1 MKNNDS
7 DNFNFDSFSNLDWY
21 KNVNSNLLDLA
32 DLNSSNKIIDLGCGN
47 GGITEMILSKVKDV
61 SNIVIFAVDSSSSAI
76 SLALK
81 RFSNRKDVIINYI
94 QSEAQNLHENIKEK
108 VDTVVYC
115 NSIHYVEEKDKVLQ
129 HIGNGLEKGGKFA
142 FNTSFF
148 DGSHPKETEAF
159 LRKWMLKSLRLLRSE
174 YNLKPVKSK
183 VQSRIQLTPENYENL
198 LLNNGFKVKEK
209 NIENVHVPLDG
220 WYEISSF
227 KDWIEGVLPGIPL
240 DIGKKVLQETVES
253 LFKELNIKTLDRKWL
268 SIVASKA

>member
-21 KNVNSNLLDLA
+21 KSVNSNLLDLA

-61 SNIVIFAVDSSSSAI
+61 SSIVIFAVDSSSSAI

-108 VDTVVYC
+108 VDTVIYC
-115 NSIHYVEEKDKVLQ
+115 NSIHYVEEKEKVLQ

-174 YNLKPVKSK
+174 YNLKPVKNK
-183 VQSRIQLTPENYENL
+183 VQSRIQLSPENYQEL
-198 LLNNGFKVKEK
+198 LLKNGFKVKEK

-268 SIVASKA
+268 SIVASKS

>member
-1 MKNNDS
+1 MKNNDT
-7 DNFNFDSFSNLDWY
+7 DNFNFDSFSNLEFY
-21 KNVNSNLLDLA
+21 KKVNSNLLDLA

-61 SNIVIFAVDSSSSAI
+61 SEIVIYAVDSSSSAI

-94 QSEAQNLHENIKEK
+94 QSEAQNLHENLKEK
-108 VDTVVYC
+108 VDTVIYC

-159 LRKWMLKSLRLLRSE
+159 LRKWMMKSFRLLKSE
-174 YNLKPVKSK
+174 YNLRPVKSK
-183 VQSRIQLTPENYENL
+183 VQSRIQLTPENYESL
-198 LLNNGFKVKEK
+198 LIKNGFKVTEKE
-209 NIENVHVPLDG
+209 IENIHVPLDG
-220 WYEISSF
+220 WYEVSSF
-227 KDWIEGVLPGIPL
+227 KDWIEVVLPGIPL
-240 DIGKKVLQETVES
+240 DIGRKVLQQTVEG

-268 SIVASKA
+268 SIVASKS

>member
-1 MKNNDS
+1 MKNNDT
-7 DNFNFDSFSNLDWY
+7 DNFNFDSFSNLDFY
-21 KNVNSNLLDLA
+21 KKVNSNLLDLA

-47 GGITEMILSKVKDV
+47 GGITEMILAKVKDV
-61 SNIVIFAVDSSSSAI
+61 SEIVIYAVDSSSSAI

-81 RFSNRKDVIINYI
+81 RFSNRKDVLINYI
-94 QSEAQNLHENIKEK
+94 QSEAQNLHENLKEK
-108 VDTVVYC
+108 VDTVIYC
-115 NSIHYVEEKDKVLQ
+115 NSIHYVEEKNAVLQ

-159 LRKWMLKSLRLLRSE
+159 LRKWMMKSFRLLKSE
-174 YNLKPVKSK
+174 YNLRPVKSK
-183 VQSRIQLTPENYENL
+183 VQSRIQLTPENYESL
-198 LLNNGFKVKEK
+198 LINNGFKVTEKE
-209 NIENVHVPLDG
+209 IENIHVPLDG

-240 DIGKKVLQETVES
+240 DIGRKVLQQTVEA

-268 SIVASKA
+268 SIVASKS

>member
-1 MKNNDS
+1 MKNNES
-7 DNFNFDSFSNLDWY
+7 ENFNFDSFSNLEFY
-21 KNVNSNLLDLA
+21 KKVNSNLLDLA

-47 GGITEMILSKVKDV
+47 GGITEMILAKVKDV

-94 QSEAQNLHENIKEK
+94 QSEAQNLHENLKEK
-108 VDTVVYC
+108 VDTVIYC

-159 LRKWMLKSLRLLRSE
+159 LRKWMMKSFRLLKTE
-174 YNLKPVKSK
+174 YNLRPVKSK

-198 LLNNGFKVKEK
+198 LAENGFKVREK
-209 NIENVHVPLDG
+209 KIENIHVPLDG

-240 DIGKKVLQETVES
+240 DIGRKVLQQTVEA

-268 SIVASKA
+268 SIVASKS

>member
-148 DGSHPKETEAF
+148 EGSHPKETEAF

-174 YNLKPVKSK
+174 YDLKPVKSK

-268 SIVASKA
+268 SIVASKS

>member
-1 MKNNDS
+1 MKNNDT
-7 DNFNFDSFSNLDWY
+7 DNFNFDSFSNLDFY
-21 KNVNSNLLDLA
+21 KKVNSNLLDLA

-61 SNIVIFAVDSSSSAI
+61 SNIVIYAVDSSSSAI

-94 QSEAQNLHENIKEK
+94 QSEAQNLHENLKEK
-108 VDTVVYC
+108 VDTVIYC
-115 NSIHYVEEKDKVLQ
+115 NSIHYVEEKDTVLQ

-159 LRKWMLKSLRLLRSE
+159 LRKWMMKSFRLLKSE
-174 YNLKPVKSK
+174 YNLRPVKSK
-183 VQSRIQLTPENYENL
+183 VQSRIQLTPENYESL
-198 LLNNGFKVKEK
+198 LINNGFKVTEKE
-209 NIENVHVPLDG
+209 IENIHVPLDG

-240 DIGKKVLQETVES
+240 DIGRKVLQQTVES

-268 SIVASKA
+268 SIVASKS

>member
-115 NSIHYVEEKDKVLQ
+115 NSIHYVEEKDRVLQ

-268 SIVASKA
+268 SIVASKS

>member
-21 KNVNSNLLDLA
+21 KSVNSNLLDLA

-61 SNIVIFAVDSSSSAI
+61 SSIVIFAVDSSSSAI

-108 VDTVVYC
+108 VDTVIYC
-115 NSIHYVEEKDKVLQ
+115 NSIHYVEEKEKVLQ

-174 YNLKPVKSK
+174 YNLKPLKNK
-183 VQSRIQLTPENYENL
+183 VQSRIQLSPENYEEL
-198 LLNNGFKVKEK
+198 LLKNGFKVKEK

-268 SIVASKA
+268 SIVASKS

>member
-148 DGSHPKETEAF
+148 EGSHPKETEAF

-174 YNLKPVKSK
+174 YDLKPVKSK

-209 NIENVHVPLDG
+209 NIENVHVPFDG

>member
-21 KNVNSNLLDLA
+21 KKVNSNLLDLA

-268 SIVASKA
+268 SIVASKS

>member
-32 DLNSSNKIIDLGCGN
+32 DLNSSSKIIDLGCGN

-268 SIVASKA
+268 SIVASKS

>member
-209 NIENVHVPLDG
+209 NIENVHVPSDG

-268 SIVASKA
+268 SIVASKS

>member
-159 LRKWMLKSLRLLRSE
+159 LRKWMLKSLRVLRSE

-183 VQSRIQLTPENYENL
+183 VQSRIQLTPEKYEKL

-268 SIVASKA
+268 SIVASKS

>member
-253 LFKELNIKTLDRKWL
+253 LFKELNIKTLDRKGL
-268 SIVASKA
+268 SIVASKS

>member
-1 MKNNDS
+1 MKNNDTN
-7 DNFNFDSFSNLDWY
+7 NFNFDSFSNLDFY
-21 KNVNSNLLDLA
+21 KKVNSNLLDLA

-61 SNIVIFAVDSSSSAI
+61 SEIVIYAVDSSSSAI

-94 QSEAQNLHENIKEK
+94 QSEAQNLHENLKEK
-108 VDTVVYC
+108 VDTVIYC
-115 NSIHYVEEKDKVLQ
+115 NSIHYVEEKDTVLQ

-159 LRKWMLKSLRLLRSE
+159 LRKWMMKSFRLLKSE
-174 YNLKPVKSK
+174 YNLRPVKSK

-198 LLNNGFKVKEK
+198 LLNNGFRVTEKE
-209 NIENVHVPLDG
+209 IENIHVPLDG

-240 DIGKKVLQETVES
+240 DIGRKVLQQTVEA

-268 SIVASKA
+268 SIVASKS

>member
-148 DGSHPKETEAF
+148 EGSHPKETEAF

-183 VQSRIQLTPENYENL
+183 VQSRIQLTPEKYEKL

-268 SIVASKA
+268 SIVASKS

>member
-7 DNFNFDSFSNLDWY
+7 DNFNVDSFSNLDWY

-268 SIVASKA
+268 SIVASKS

>member
-1 MKNNDS
+1 MKNNDT
-7 DNFNFDSFSNLDWY
+7 DNFNFDSFSNLDFY
-21 KNVNSNLLDLA
+21 KKVNSNLLDLA

-61 SNIVIFAVDSSSSAI
+61 SEIVIYAVDSSSSAI

-94 QSEAQNLHENIKEK
+94 QSEAQNLHENLKEK
-108 VDTVVYC
+108 VDTVIYC
-115 NSIHYVEEKDKVLQ
+115 NSIHYVEEKDTVLQ

-159 LRKWMLKSLRLLRSE
+159 LRKWMMKSFRLLKSE
-174 YNLKPVKSK
+174 YNLRPVKSK

-198 LLNNGFKVKEK
+198 LLNNGFKVTEKE
-209 NIENVHVPLDG
+209 IENIHVPLDG

-240 DIGKKVLQETVES
+240 DIGRKVLQQTVEA

-268 SIVASKA
+268 SIVASKS

>member
-21 KNVNSNLLDLA
+21 KSVNSNLLDLA

-61 SNIVIFAVDSSSSAI
+61 SSIVIFAVDSSSSAI

-108 VDTVVYC
+108 VDTVIYC
-115 NSIHYVEEKDKVLQ
+115 NSIHYVEEKEKVLH

-174 YNLKPVKSK
+174 YNLKPVKNK
-183 VQSRIQLTPENYENL
+183 VQSRIQLSPENYEEL

-268 SIVASKA
+268 SIVASKS

>member
-148 DGSHPKETEAF
+148 EGSHPKETEAF

-183 VQSRIQLTPENYENL
+183 VQSEYN
-198 LLNNGFKVKEK
+198 
-209 NIENVHVPLDG
+209 
-220 WYEISSF
+220 
-227 KDWIEGVLPGIPL
+227 
-240 DIGKKVLQETVES
+240 
-253 LFKELNIKTLDRKWL
+253 
-268 SIVASKA
+268 